1 MRVFLVPALL
11 AAATLPA
18 LEAPLVDA
26 VVACQVGLINP
37 SLQPAD
43 FFERYRAVV
52 VLRVT
57 AVDDATNS
65 AELAVQRVCKGAFA
79 PKTVTMKLVGDQLM
93 EAFVNLMG
101 KGVTVTAFIGKAR
114 KPEEILFYAGGEGR
128 WQMGSLAAA
137 DNAGHWNWTED
148 LGQLGPKSFFGT
160 WNGSDERF
168 AEMMDDIAA
177 GRSYF
182 PAKAIDRF
190 KPDVAIGKLA
200 APVRGVALYDVDSD
214 GRPDVYACSPAGD
227 RLWLQLAPGVFTDR
241 TAQFGLA
248 GSASASVSLAD
259 VDGDGRADLL
269 LDGAIWKQGA
279 DGRFA
284 RIDLLGAAA
293 AQQVL
298 MTCFVEVD
306 GDGYP
311 DVIVSHRGGG
321 LTLHRNP
328 GAAGGVFTDATAAA
342 GLDQPG
348 CGAGGTGWVMAGD
361 WTGEHRPSLF
371 YASSGGFLLVR
382 DAAGRFTPATEA
394 LGYDF
399 AAGGTPSGL
408 TGAGCFAPVWRS
420 GRQDLLFTRDTG
432 FNIAINAGGKKPLD
446 GIQFGNELQLA
457 SQDQLPLIAEDLN
470 ADGHVDIYL
479 GSRGGRPNMYYGN
492 RGYGSYM
499 VSDRHDP
506 AVMPGQ
512 AHKLGAWGLAAGDA
526 DGDGANDLLLGG
538 VDGTVSLLLNDC
550 LAQRQPKEHPTAVER
565 VLAGVR
571 IASVRVAGPIGVVGA
586 TVTVIAADGRVLGR
600 RDIGSNIATGCRSP
614 DTVNLAIR
622 EAGTHTL
629 TVRWSDGLVRR
640 WNLAMGLDAAQVQR
654 LVAERSGGQSP

>member
-1 MRVFLVPALL
+1 MRLLVAPFLL
-11 AAATLPA
+11 AAALPA
-18 LEAPLVDA
+18 LEAPLVEA
-26 VVACQVGLINP
+26 VVASQFGLINP
-37 SLQPAD
+37 ALQPAD

-52 VLRVT
+52 VLTVS
-57 AVDDATNS
+57 AVDGSANS
-65 AELAVQRVCKGAFA
+65 VELAVQRVCKGVFA
-79 PKTVTMKLVGDQLM
+79 PRAVTMKLVGDQPM

-114 KPEEILFYAGGEGR
+114 KPEELLFYAGGEGR
-128 WQMGSLAAA
+128 WQMGSLASA
-137 DNAGHWNWTED
+137 DDPGQWNWTED
-148 LGQLGPKSFFGT
+148 LGQLGEKSCFGT
-160 WNGSDERF
+160 WNGSDARL

-177 GRSYF
+177 GRGYF
-182 PAKAIDRF
+182 PARAIDRF
-190 KPDVAIGKLA
+190 KPDQVVGKLA
-200 APVRGVALYDVDSD
+200 GPARGVALYDVDGD

-227 RLWLQLAPGVFTDR
+227 RLWLQLAPGTFTDR
-241 TAQFGLA
+241 TAETGLA
-248 GSASASVSLAD
+248 GVASASVNLAD
-259 VDGDGRADLL
+259 ADGDGRADLL
-269 LDGAIWKQGA
+269 LDGAIWRQGA
-279 DGRFA
+279 DGRFT
-284 RIDLLGAAA
+284 RSDLLGAAA

-298 MTCFVEVD
+298 MSCFIEVY

-311 DVIVSHRGGG
+311 DAIVSHRAGG

-328 GAAGGVFTDATAAA
+328 GAAGGPFVDITAAT
-342 GLDQPG
+342 GLDRPA

-371 YASSGGFLLVR
+371 FASGGGFLLVR
-382 DAAGRFTPATEA
+382 DAAGRFAPATAA

-399 AAGGTPSGL
+399 AAGGAPSGL

-432 FNIAINAGGKKPLD
+432 FNLAINAGGERPLD
-446 GIQFGNELQLA
+446 GVQYGNELQLA

-470 ADGHVDIYL
+470 ADGHVDIYI

-512 AHKLGAWGLAAGDA
+512 AHRLGAWGLAAGDA

-550 LAQRQPKEHPTAVER
+550 LAQRKPKEHPTAVER

-571 IASVRVAGPIGVVGA
+571 IASVRVAGPVGVIGA
-586 TVTVIAADGRVLGR
+586 SVTLTAADGRVLGR
-600 RDIGSNIATGCRSP
+600 RDLGSNIATGCRSP
-614 DTVNLAIR
+614 DTVNLAVR
-622 EAGTHTL
+622 EPGTHTL
-629 TVRWSDGLVRR
+629 AVRWSDGLTRR
-640 WNLAMGLDAAQVQR
+640 WTLAMGREAAVV
-654 LVAERSGGQSP
+654 LPMTAERTGGQAP